1 MTRGLEVVT
10 RGFEVVTHGFELVT
24 RGFELVT
31 RRFSLEEYQSPYRL
45 DVSNRKDG
53 SLVYVNAPIPTRQL
67 NYEIKYKDF
76 RIIPYEINLR
86 KEKWLMVSVYRG
98 KVKHELRVKIHQLRV
113 KIHELED

>member
-1 MTRGLEVVT
+1 MTRGLEVLAS
-10 RGFEVVTHGFELVT
+10 GFEVVTHGFD
-24 RGFELVT
+24 LVT

-53 SLVYVNAPIPTRQL
+53 SLTYVNAPFPTRQL

-98 KVKHELRVKIHQLRV
+98 KVKHELRVKIHQL
-113 KIHELED
+113 KSTI